1 MDDSAQSPPK
11 PAAAHAALAQAV
23 SQETAVVLL
32 ADDAR
37 LLSEVGFLA
46 AGAGDAA
53 RAETIFSA
61 LRRLRPGQAYPVIG
75 LSVAWLN
82 AGRAPDAVR
91 LLESAVPADPAER
104 PLLDAWRGFA
114 LQLAGRNRESARLLE
129 AVASGDG
136 EGARLARALLG
147 LPQEGA

>member
-1 MDDSAQSPPK
+1 M
-11 PAAAHAALAQAV
+11 AQAV
-23 SQETAVVLL
+23 SMETAVVLL

-37 LLSEVGFLA
+37 LLAEVGFLA

-61 LRRLRPGQAYPVIG
+61 LRRLRPGQAYPAIG
-75 LSVAWLN
+75 LAVAWLN

-91 LLESAVPADPAER
+91 LLESAVLADSAER

-114 LQLAGRNRESARLLE
+114 LQLAGRSQESARLLE
-129 AVASGDG
+129 AVARGDG